1 MTAEFWISSMTAGIA
16 AIMALFFGQAYWKML
31 QSLIN
36 GLRADCAALQRRLD
50 LVELKLSQKDD
61 ELSEMGKTLDSYV
74 SLCQQLK
81 NHIGNLEA
89 QIAEMTSKLPTQP

>member
-1 MTAEFWISSMTAGIA
+1 MTPEIWISSITAGVA
-16 AIMALFFGQAYWKML
+16 AIVALFFGQQYWKML

-74 SLCQQLK
+74 ALCQQLK
-81 NHIGNLEA
+81 NHIMGLEA